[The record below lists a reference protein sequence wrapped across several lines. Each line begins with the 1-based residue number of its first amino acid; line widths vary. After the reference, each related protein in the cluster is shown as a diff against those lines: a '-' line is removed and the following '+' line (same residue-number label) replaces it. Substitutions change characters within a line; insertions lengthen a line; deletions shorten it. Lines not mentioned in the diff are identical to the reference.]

1 MRNELFKKA
10 YSKGLRQLYFKSS
23 RDRRITWSNHV
34 VVEKRFESKFQVKRS
49 YCQMQFYMMNN
60 MTFIDTIPL
69 RPLSIGLKC
78 HISFLPFPHRHY
90 CRLYCNFTVTFDLF
104 LFENASVAVSK
115 CNIASVRL
123 GSFF

>member
-1 MRNELFKKA
+1 
-10 YSKGLRQLYFKSS
+10 
-23 RDRRITWSNHV
+23 
-34 VVEKRFESKFQVKRS
+34 
-49 YCQMQFYMMNN
+49 MMNN
-60 MTFIDTIPL
+60 MTFIDTIPF

-78 HISFLPFPHRHY
+78 HISFRH
-90 CRLYCNFTVTFDLF
+90 FSTDITVDFSVTFDLF